1 VYPSCF
7 SFPKGLLKQV
17 QRLRSN
23 SSALVF
29 VFGFGATRRLYFS
42 ASEQLVGCSFSAS
55 EQLVGCSF
63 VGFGATHL
71 DIWGRLGRLED
82 DDKTLRATCFLTQLQ
97 TTVTVYLHWLLVGR
111 FCYEIS

>member
-1 VYPSCF
+1 MYPSCF
-7 SFPKGLLKQV
+7 SFPKGLLNQV
-17 QRLRSN
+17 QRLRNNSPALVFPASEQLVGCIFRLRSN
-23 SSALVF
+23 SSAV
-29 VFGFGATRRLYFS
+29 V
-42 ASEQLVGCSFSAS
+42 FSAS